1 MNIKNVLKTELENI
15 SLSHKEILSLQKI
28 AKEFIK
34 QLASKKIKAYVG
46 GSLAKGTLIKKYGKQ
61 DIDIFVVFDSSKNI
75 SKFEKILKKIKL
87 SGQLKKVHG
96 SRNYFQVENDLVL
109 LEIIPVV
116 KNKNPE
122 LAENVTDIS
131 LSHVKYIKDIVKKNP
146 KISDEIKLAKAFCWA
161 NRCYGAES
169 YVRGFSGYSLEILV
183 IHFGGFIK
191 FLKGISKKKVIDPL
205 KYFRNERKVLNEL
218 NTSKL
223 IGPIILIDP
232 TYKYRNVTAG
242 LGEETFEKFKIIAKK
257 FLKSPSLNFFERQS
271 TDINGLKKFADKKNA
286 IFLGISL
293 ETGRQEGDIAGTKM
307 KKFLDFFVSELKRN
321 QQKVLAKE
329 FDYSGEGKKAKG
341 YLIIEE
347 KKEIEIRGPSVR
359 LVEAVKKFRKANDK
373 KTFKKKDYWWFKK
386 ETSIKNIFKLVKK
399 VEKEMGVSGKLNNL

>member
-161 NRCYGAES
+161 NR
-169 YVRGFSGYSLEILV
+169 
-183 IHFGGFIK
+183 
-191 FLKGISKKKVIDPL
+191 
-205 KYFRNERKVLNEL
+205 
-218 NTSKL
+218 
-223 IGPIILIDP
+223 
-232 TYKYRNVTAG
+232 
-242 LGEETFEKFKIIAKK
+242 
-257 FLKSPSLNFFERQS
+257 
-271 TDINGLKKFADKKNA
+271 
-286 IFLGISL
+286 
-293 ETGRQEGDIAGTKM
+293 
-307 KKFLDFFVSELKRN
+307 
-321 QQKVLAKE
+321 
-329 FDYSGEGKKAKG
+329 
-341 YLIIEE
+341 
-347 KKEIEIRGPSVR
+347 
-359 LVEAVKKFRKANDK
+359 
-373 KTFKKKDYWWFKK
+373 
-386 ETSIKNIFKLVKK
+386 
-399 VEKEMGVSGKLNNL
+399 